1 VPTTAE
7 PQSPSPLQ
15 AVAAFFRR
23 LTVTEYHRLMDIGVL
38 TEGEPVE
45 LLEGVMV
52 NKWETFAAE
61 PPSLLSIS
69 GCRKLTVADYHKM
82 IDAGILK
89 EGEPVELLEGYL
101 VNKMSRNPP
110 HESSLRRLMNFLP
123 LQLPV
128 GWFSQYQCAIALS
141 ESEPEPDGAVLRG
154 VLTDYDGRFPGPSEI
169 GIVIEVAHSS
179 LLIDHKEKG
188 RIYATAG
195 VPVYWVI
202 NVVDR
207 IIEVYS
213 EPLPSGNP
221 PTYQTRTDHKPG
233 DQLPITLDG
242 KIVGTIPVSDLLP

>member
-1 VPTTAE
+1 VPITAE

-23 LTVTEYHRLMDIGVL
+23 LTAEEYHRLLNIGVL

-52 NKWETFAAE
+52 NKWESFAAD

-82 IDAGILK
+82 IDAGIVK

-123 LQLPV
+123 LLLPV

-154 VLTDYDGRFPGPSEI
+154 VLTDYDGRLPGPGEI

-179 LLIDHKEKG
+179 LLIDRNEKG
-188 RIYATAG
+188 RIYAIAG

-207 IIEVYS
+207 IIEVYT
-213 EPLPSGNP
+213 EPNRSASP
-221 PTYQTRTDHKPG
+221 PAYRTRTDYKPG
-233 DQLPITLDG
+233 EQLPIILDG
-242 KIVGTIPVSDLLP
+242 KQAATIPVSDLLP